1 MLSIITGD
9 PQHRVDVNSRQC
21 IIAIVYL
28 AVVGP
33 CVFILQPGFVQGLV
47 AHLGLSEQ
55 QAGLI
60 ASAEMFGLA
69 ATTVLLSFV
78 STKVTWRKFVTIC
91 LFICVIGNLVSLGQS
106 DFNTLRVIRFIT
118 GLGSGGIISLT
129 FTMMGLTE
137 RSDRNFGYI
146 VVWVLTYGAFGLLLM
161 PQAYA
166 TVGMNGVLVF
176 FSAFCALGLAFVKHL
191 PDSGD
196 HVEISGEPA
205 HFSTSLKGLTLAA
218 ILSYNIAIGIVWAY
232 LFLVGLEAGMG
243 EQAVANALTASQFL
257 GIAGAF
263 LAVLFEVRLGR
274 LLPLAIGVLGG
285 AASVY
290 YLVGDIGGAEY
301 WIAVCGFNFLWNLSM
316 PYLLATL
323 ADFDHRGRIVVHGV
337 SMQFIGYAVGPAIA
351 ARLLGFGYDVI
362 NTTAVILFVA
372 AALLLLPGVMAQR
385 AGLNR

>member
-1 MLSIITGD
+1 MISVITGD
-9 PQHRVDVNSRQC
+9 PQHRVDINSRQS
-21 IIAIVYL
+21 IVAIVYL

-78 STKVTWRKFVTIC
+78 STKVTWRKFTMIC
-91 LFICVIGNLVSLGQS
+91 LFICVLGNLASLGQS

-176 FSAFCALGLAFVKHL
+176 FAAFCALGLVFVKHL

-196 HVEISGEPA
+196 HVETTA
-205 HFSTSLKGLTLAA
+205 KQVHFSTALKGISLAA
-218 ILSYNIAIGIVWAY
+218 ILSYNIGIGMVWAY

-243 EQAVANALTASQFL
+243 EQAVANALTVSQFL

-274 LLPLAIGVLGG
+274 LLPLAIGILGG
-285 AASVY
+285 AASIY
-290 YLVGDIGGAEY
+290 YLVGDIGSTEY

-362 NTTAVILFVA
+362 NTTAVVLFVA
-372 AALLLLPGVMAQR
+372 AALLLLPGVMAQHD
-385 AGLNR
+385 GLKK

>member
-1 MLSIITGD
+1 MLAAITGD
-9 PQHRVDVNSRQC
+9 PQHRVDVNSRQS
-21 IIAIVYL
+21 IVAIVYL

-47 AHLGLSEQ
+47 VHLGLAEQ
-55 QAGLI
+55 QAGFI

-69 ATTVLLSFV
+69 TTTVLLSFI
-78 STKVTWRKFVTIC
+78 SSRITWRNFVTIC
-91 LFICVIGNLVSLGQS
+91 IFICALGNLASLGQS
-106 DFNTLRVIRFIT
+106 DFETLAAIRFVT

-161 PQAYA
+161 PQAYT

-176 FSAFCALGLAFVKHL
+176 FAAFCVFGLVFVKHL

-196 HVEISGEPA
+196 HVETTGEPTNYSQA
-205 HFSTSLKGLTLAA
+205 LKGITLSAL
-218 ILSYNIAIGIVWAY
+218 LSYNTAIGIVWAY

-243 EQAVANALTASQFL
+243 EQAVANALTVSQFL

-274 LLPLAIGVLGG
+274 LLPLAIGIIGG

-290 YLVGDIGGAEY
+290 YLVGDIEGTEF
-301 WIAVCGFNFLWNLSM
+301 WIGVCGFNFLWNLSM

-323 ADFDHRGRIVVHGV
+323 ADFDHKGRMVVHGV
-337 SMQFIGYAVGPAIA
+337 SMQFIGYAIGPAIA
-351 ARLLGFGYDVI
+351 AQLLGFGYDAI
-362 NTTAVILFVA
+362 NTVAAILFVA

-385 AGLNR
+385 EGLRG

>member
-1 MLSIITGD
+1 VLAAITGD
-9 PQHRVDVNSRQC
+9 RQHRVDVNSRPSL
-21 IIAIVYL
+21 IAIVYL

-47 AHLGLSEQ
+47 EFIGLTEQ
-55 QAGLI
+55 QAGFI

-69 ATTVLLSFV
+69 TTTVLLSFV
-78 STKVTWRKFVTIC
+78 SSRVAWRNVVTIC
-91 LFICVIGNLVSLGQS
+91 IFVCVLGNLASLGQS
-106 DFNTLRVIRFIT
+106 DFNTLAAIRYIT

-161 PQAYA
+161 PKAYVI
-166 TVGMNGVLVF
+166 VGMNGVFVF
-176 FSAFCALGLAFVKHL
+176 FAAFCALGLAFVRHL

-196 HVEISGEPA
+196 HVETTGESVHYSPA
-205 HFSTSLKGLTLAA
+205 LKGTTLAA

-232 LFLVGLEAGMG
+232 LFLVGLEAGMPV
-243 EQAVANALTASQFL
+243 QAVANALTVSQFL

-274 LLPLAIGVLGG
+274 LLPLAIGIIGG

-301 WIAVCGFNFLWNLSM
+301 WIGVCGFNFLWNLSM

-323 ADFDHRGRIVVHGV
+323 ADFDLKGRMVVHGV

-351 ARLLGFGYDVI
+351 ARLLGFGYDAI
-362 NTTAVILFVA
+362 NTTAAILFVA

-385 AGLNR
+385 EGLRR

>member
-1 MLSIITGD
+1 MLAAITGD
-9 PQHRVDVNSRQC
+9 RQHRVDVNSRRS

-47 AHLGLSEQ
+47 EYLGLTEQ
-55 QAGLI
+55 QAGYI
-60 ASAEMFGLA
+60 AAAEMFGLA
-69 ATTVLLSFV
+69 TTTVLLSFI
-78 STKVTWRKFVTIC
+78 SSKVTWRNFVAIC
-91 LFICVIGNLVSLGQS
+91 IFVCVIGNLASLGQS
-106 DFNTLRVIRFIT
+106 DFETLAAMRFIT

-129 FTMMGLTE
+129 FTMMGLTQ

-146 VVWVLTYGAFGLLLM
+146 IVWVLTYGAFGLLLM
-161 PQAYA
+161 PMAYA

-176 FSAFCALGLAFVKHL
+176 FAAFCAAGLVFVRHL
-191 PDSGD
+191 PNSGE
-196 HVEISGEPA
+196 HVETGEA
-205 HFSTSLKGLTLAA
+205 TRHFSLALKGSTLAA
-218 ILSYNIAIGIVWAY
+218 LLSYNIAIGIVWAY
-232 LFLVGLEAGMG
+232 LFLVGLDAGMAV
-243 EQAVANALTASQFL
+243 QSVANALTVSQFL

-274 LLPLAIGVLGG
+274 LLPLAIGVIGG
-285 AASVY
+285 SASVY

-323 ADFDHRGRIVVHGV
+323 ADFDHRGRMVIHGV

-351 ARLLGFGYDVI
+351 AQLLGFGYDVI
-362 NTTAVILFVA
+362 NTTAAILFVA

-385 AGLNR
+385 EGLRR

>member
-1 MLSIITGD
+1 MLAAITGD
-9 PQHRVDVNSRQC
+9 PQHRVDVNGRQS
-21 IIAIVYL
+21 IVAIVYL

-47 AHLGLSEQ
+47 VYLGLTEQ
-55 QAGLI
+55 QAGFI
-60 ASAEMFGLA
+60 ASWEMFGLA
-69 ATTVLLSFV
+69 TTTVLLSFI
-78 STKVTWRKFVTIC
+78 SSRITWRNFVTIC
-91 LFICVIGNLVSLGQS
+91 IFVCVLGNLASIGQS
-106 DFNTLRVIRFIT
+106 DFNTLVAIRFVT

-146 VVWVLTYGAFGLLLM
+146 VVWVLTYGAFSLLLM
-161 PQAYA
+161 PQAYT

-176 FSAFCALGLAFVKHL
+176 FAAFCALGLAFVKHL

-196 HVEISGEPA
+196 HIETTVEPA
-205 HFSTSLKGLTLAA
+205 GFSLAIKGITLSA

-232 LFLVGLEAGMG
+232 LFLVGLDAGMA
-243 EQAVANALTASQFL
+243 EQAVANALTVSQFL
-257 GIAGAF
+257 GIAGAL

-274 LLPLAIGVLGG
+274 LLPLAIGIIGG

-290 YLVGDIGGAEY
+290 YLVGDIEGAEF
-301 WIAVCGFNFLWNLSM
+301 WIGVCGFNFLWNLSM

-323 ADFDHRGRIVVHGV
+323 ADFDHKGRMVVHGV
-337 SMQFIGYAVGPAIA
+337 SMQFIGYAIGPAIA
-351 ARLLGFGYDVI
+351 AQLLGFGYDAI
-362 NTTAVILFVA
+362 NTTAAILFVA

-385 AGLNR
+385 EGLRG

>member
-1 MLSIITGD
+1 MLNAITGD
-9 PQHRVDVNSRQC
+9 PLHRVDINGRQSLV
-21 IIAIVYL
+21 AIVYL

-47 AHLGLSEQ
+47 AHLGMTEQ

-60 ASAEMFGLA
+60 ASWEMFGLA
-69 ATTVLLSFV
+69 TTTVLLSV
-78 STKVTWRKFVTIC
+78 MSSKVAWRKFTTWCI
-91 LFICVIGNLVSLGQS
+91 FICVIGNLASVGQS
-106 DFNTLRVIRFIT
+106 DFNTLAAIRFAT
-118 GLGSGGIISLT
+118 GIGSGGIISLT

-146 VVWVLTYGAFGLLLM
+146 IVWVLAYGAFGMLLM

-166 TVGMNGVLVF
+166 TVGMNGLLVF
-176 FSAFCALGLAFVKHL
+176 FAIFCAAGLAFVRFL
-191 PDSGD
+191 PNSGD
-196 HVEISGEPA
+196 HIETTGTPV
-205 HFSTSLKGLTLAA
+205 HFTAMLKGSTLAA
-218 ILSYNIAIGIVWAY
+218 ILSYNVAIGIVWAY
-232 LFLVGLEAGMG
+232 LFLVGLDAGMG
-243 EQAVANALTASQFL
+243 EQAVANALTISQFL

-285 AASVY
+285 AASIY
-290 YLVGDIGGAEY
+290 YLVGEIGSAEY

-323 ADFDHRGRIVVHGV
+323 ADFDTKGRMVVHGV

-351 ARLLGFGYDVI
+351 ARLLVFGYDAI
-362 NTTAVILFVA
+362 NTTATILFVV
-372 AALLLLPGVMAQR
+372 AALLLIPGVRAQR
-385 AGLNR
+385 ERLRK

>member
-1 MLSIITGD
+1 MLSLITGD
-9 PQHRVDVNSRQC
+9 PQHRVDVNSRQS

-33 CVFILQPGFVQGLV
+33 CVFILQPGYVQGLV
-47 AHLGLSEQ
+47 AQLGLTEQ
-55 QAGLI
+55 QAGYI
-60 ASAEMFGLA
+60 ASWEMFGLA
-69 ATTVLLSFV
+69 TTTVLLSFV
-78 STKVTWRKFVTIC
+78 SSKVAWRKFTAIC
-91 LFICVIGNLVSLGQS
+91 ILICVLGNLASLGQS
-106 DFNTLRVIRFIT
+106 EFETLRTIRFFT

-146 VVWVLTYGAFGLLLM
+146 IVWVLTYGAFGLLLM

-166 TVGMNGVLVF
+166 LVGMNGLLVF
-176 FSAFCALGLAFVKHL
+176 FAVFCAVGLAFVRHL
-191 PDSGD
+191 PDSGE
-196 HVEISGEPA
+196 HIETSGA
-205 HFSTSLKGLTLAA
+205 TRHFSMSLKGITLAA
-218 ILSYNIAIGIVWAY
+218 ILSYNIGIGIVWAY
-232 LFLVGLEAGMG
+232 LFLVGLDAGMA
-243 EQAVANALTASQFL
+243 EQSVAWALTVSQFL

-263 LAVLFEVRLGR
+263 LAVVFEVKLGR
-274 LLPLAIGVLGG
+274 LLPLAFGVIGG

-290 YLVGDIGGAEY
+290 YLVGDIGGAEF
-301 WIAVCGFNFLWNLSM
+301 WIGVCGFNFLWNLSM

-323 ADFDHRGRIVVHGV
+323 ADFDHRGHIVVHGV

-362 NTTAVILFVA
+362 NTTAAILFVA

-385 AGLNR
+385 EGLRK

>member
-1 MLSIITGD
+1 VLAAITGD
-9 PQHRVDVNSRQC
+9 RQQRVDVNSRPSL
-21 IIAIVYL
+21 IAIVYL

-47 AHLGLSEQ
+47 EYLGLTEQ
-55 QAGLI
+55 QAGFI

-69 ATTVLLSFV
+69 TTTVLLSFV
-78 STKVTWRKFVTIC
+78 SSKVTWRKFVTIC
-91 LFICVIGNLVSLGQS
+91 IFVCALGNLASLGQS
-106 DFNTLRVIRFIT
+106 DFTTLAAIRYVT

-146 VVWVLTYGAFGLLLM
+146 IVWVLTYGAFGLLLM
-161 PQAYA
+161 PQAYS
-166 TVGMNGVLVF
+166 TVGMNGVFIF
-176 FSAFCALGLAFVKHL
+176 FAAFCALGLAFVRRL

-196 HVEISGEPA
+196 HVETGEEDRG
-205 HFSTSLKGLTLAA
+205 FSAALKGTTLAA

-232 LFLVGLEAGMG
+232 LFLVGLEAGMPV
-243 EQAVANALTASQFL
+243 QAVANALTASQFL

-274 LLPLAIGVLGG
+274 LLPLAVGVIGG

-301 WIAVCGFNFLWNLSM
+301 WIGVCGFNFLWNLSM

-323 ADFDHRGRIVVHGV
+323 ADFDLKGRMVVHGV

-362 NTTAVILFVA
+362 NTTAAILFIA

-385 AGLNR
+385 EGLRQ

>member
-1 MLSIITGD
+1 MLSAITGD
-9 PQHRVDVNSRQC
+9 PQHRVDVNSRRS
-21 IIAIVYL
+21 IVAIVYL

-47 AHLGLSEQ
+47 EHLGLTEQ
-55 QAGLI
+55 QAGFI

-69 ATTVLLSFV
+69 TTTVLLSFI
-78 STKVTWRKFVTIC
+78 SSKVTWRNFVTIC
-91 LFICVIGNLVSLGQS
+91 IIICVAGNLASLGQS
-106 DFNTLRVIRFIT
+106 DFNTLAAIRYVT

-129 FTMMGLTE
+129 FTMMGLTA

-146 VVWVLTYGAFGLLLM
+146 IVWVLTYGAFGLLLM

-166 TVGMNGVLVF
+166 IVGMNGVLVF
-176 FSAFCALGLAFVKHL
+176 FAAFCGAGLACVRHL
-191 PDSGD
+191 PDSKD
-196 HVEISGEPA
+196 HVETTGESVHYSLA
-205 HFSTSLKGLTLAA
+205 LKGVTLAA
-218 ILSYNIAIGIVWAY
+218 ILSYNIGIGIVWAY
-232 LFLVGLEAGMG
+232 LFLVGLDAGMG
-243 EQAVANALTASQFL
+243 EQAVANALTVSQFL

-285 AASVY
+285 AASIY
-290 YLVGDIGGAEY
+290 YLVGDIGGGEY

-323 ADFDHRGRIVVHGV
+323 ADFDLKGRMVVHGV

-372 AALLLLPGVMAQR
+372 AALLLLPGVMAQHD
-385 AGLNR
+385 GLNK